1 MRIAALI
8 NMLAAGAALT
18 LAAGASAYRVGDR
31 RAGHQLVVI
40 GGLALVLAGVEHLVL
55 ASLGR

>member
-1 MRIAALI
+1 MPIATLI

-18 LAAGASAYRVGDR
+18 LAAGASAYSVGDR
-31 RAGHQLVVI
+31 HAGHQLVVI
-40 GGLALVLAGVEHLVL
+40 GVLALTLAGAERLVL

>member
-1 MRIAALI
+1 MPIAALI
-8 NMLAAGAALT
+8 NMLAAGGALT

-31 RAGHQLVVI
+31 HAGHQLVVI
-40 GGLALVLAGVEHLVL
+40 GALALALAGAERLLL